1 MCSLFIL
8 LSYTGSDICLEDN
21 FNRTGVHLAA
31 IKNHSSIIQCLMER
45 GAELESTDREGKTPA
60 HYAAQYGSLD
70 CLNLLLKSAVDI
82 TQGR

>member
-1 MCSLFIL
+1 M
-8 LSYTGSDICLEDN
+8 LSYIGSDICLEDN

-31 IKNHSSIIQCLMER
+31 IKNHPSIIQCLMER
-45 GAELESTDREGKTPA
+45 GAEIESIDCEGKTPA

-70 CLNLLLKSAVDI
+70 CLSLLLKSAVDI